1 MCNGPNIMKYKSSFL
16 CEASERGF
24 IYQGTDLEALDTLM
38 ANESIVAYIGF
49 DPTADSLHVGNMVSI
64 MLLRLLQKHGHKPI
78 ALLGG
83 ATAKIGDPTGKDM
96 MRKALS
102 ADEIDKNAAS
112 IKDCFSPYLTFGDGK
127 SDAVMVNNADWL
139 SKLNYLDFLSDYGRH
154 FSINRMLTFDSVK
167 TRLEREQPLSFLEF
181 NYMIFQGYDFVELFK
196 TYGCVLQCG
205 GSDQWGNIVNGVELG
220 RRVLNK
226 TLFGLTTPLV
236 TTSSGVK
243 MGKTEKGAIWLND
256 KKLSPFDYWQFWRN
270 TEDADVIRYIK
281 MFTDLPLQE
290 IKNFEHLKYEELND
304 VKKLLADETTKIL
317 HGEEVLASIHETAK
331 SLFEK
336 GKGANLSDLPT
347 IVLNINEVKD
357 KTIEALFV
365 ILNLCASKGEAKRL
379 IEGKG
384 AKIQDEIVLNG
395 RSYLNENLLNLN
407 IIKFSSGKKKHCIL
421 KIII

>member
-1 MCNGPNIMKYKSSFL
+1 MKYKSSFL